1 MEVQYLYRILEAS
14 TSGSREAM
22 LELQQCENR
31 DGFLEALLGVIGIT
45 EASLQSVGVST
56 GGLKDVRLM
65 AVISIKNLVKVC
77 WNSGRG
83 GCGGDSPSSV
93 TRFLSDTEKFA
104 LKQYLL
110 ANLMDWDDKVA
121 RQLCSLIGAVAKVDW
136 PQGWPELIPSLLQ
149 TMQSLASSSEP
160 AHVAYLYQ
168 ALSVLAEVLEVMST
182 KKLPQTKK
190 AFIQVCIQCFYAF
203 SGIVLTQISQ
213 FATALRS
220 RAETAAPSN
229 GEKAS
234 SRFATR
240 DTNLETIGMCAF
252 KAVHVLSIVLFYG
265 FKDIC
270 TTPPPDGAVAVN
282 VFLEHYLGSMVQSV
296 QILRD
301 LQMNCIH
308 MDSDAGRGWRSGL
321 RLDLC
326 ASTEDYDEMLLVA
339 CADAAVGSLGG
350 LKACLQISRR
360 ILTLQAQTLADAQ
373 KEHPISYAPYVVPTL
388 WACWEQ
394 LRAEFDH
401 PLLLMGKKGVSSMPA
416 FVVHMTLFLSNVLSC
431 REYEQAAK
439 GLAVDVPAYEHKRRL
454 DARLA
459 GAIPESP
466 RSDPS
471 EGLILAVIEI
481 RRFLLPENTKS
492 VLELALNHL
501 LPATA
506 QEIEEW
512 SEAPEQHV
520 LSQMGTQEKSTMRS
534 AAESLFLA
542 VAENDWATDGD
553 SLAKSSTDTVVN
565 IKSAFPGNAAAV
577 AYMGQAISSAEASLH
592 SALSGASTG
601 EDEGEVR
608 RMSLLWDSIFLCVG
622 LGSATLVPALD
633 YDSVVQWWLSV
644 LAPLLHRLLLDPT
657 IGSVNGCQLLR
668 ARLVWLLRCWY
679 YHFEIEQ
686 HAQIMHLIVAM
697 LDPAHMSD
705 KVVLLETVKLAET
718 ALEMMQIKGDLLGPL
733 FNTLTASLANLA
745 ASLEEAELQSEV
757 IDVLGKLALSMGEQ
771 MKPLLVHFVHQFEQI
786 WKGGSNDQSPLR
798 GSLLATLSMAVAA
811 SQEVGPESMEKLFP
825 LLGGALVSSNAYII
839 PEAVELWLAVMKCSF
854 ASCEFNSWWAQL
866 LKTGL
871 DGVFGLNLTPT
882 SDSVS
887 HTEEGQE
894 VLAHTCDVLHC
905 YALFGG
911 DACITNCDCRLA
923 IVVMYRKMLGTVAP
937 RAVEALIRPL
947 HAFLRVAPAATIEML
962 KESGLLVHLFKLC
975 TASTSGMSETIAQSL
990 IKYREDDVAT
1000 VSYLSALAKVM
1011 LVDMSVFRTG
1021 ISVMCA
1027 SVGDQGASNQ
1037 TFHGIVRL
1045 LLEKFDAVGY
1055 CSGGLYYRHLW
1066 CHALLSL
1073 YSAPDSGTLLEENP
1087 NLVQLFPEV
1096 CHCAK
1101 DLLGEVASEEG
1112 QEKMEGLAKALAV
1125 GAILEGACEGLDDD
1139 EDWGLRGEDDL
1150 DGGALDATENTN
1162 AQAKL
1167 VIEMMSTWLHTDNII
1182 TTPIGGHASQV
1193 CDVMK
1198 AMLGETKYNALAQC

>member
-1 MEVQYLYRILEAS
+1 
-14 TSGSREAM
+14 M

-45 EASLQSVGVST
+45 EASLQSVGKST
-56 GGLKDVRLM
+56 RSLKDVRLM

-83 GCGGDSPSSV
+83 GGVGGDLLSSSSII
-93 TRFLSDTEKFA
+93 RFLSDTEKFG
-104 LKQYLL
+104 LKQHLL

-121 RQLCSLIGAVAKVDW
+121 RQVCSLIGAVAKVDW

-149 TMQSLASSSEP
+149 TMTSLASSREP

-168 ALSVLAEVLEVMST
+168 ALSVLAEVLEVMSN

-190 AFIQVCIQCFYAF
+190 AFIHVCIQCFYAF
-203 SGIVLTQISQ
+203 SGIALTQMSQ
-213 FATALRS
+213 FATALQS
-220 RAETAAPSN
+220 RAETSAASN
-229 GEKAS
+229 GEEAS
-234 SRFATR
+234 SRFASR

-252 KAVHVLSIVLFYG
+252 KAVHVLSIVLIYG

-270 TTPPPDGAVAVN
+270 TTPPPDGAVTVN
-282 VFLEHYLGSMVQSV
+282 VFLEHYLGSMMQSV

-326 ASTEDYDEMLLVA
+326 ASTEDNDEMLLVA

-360 ILTLQAQTLADAQ
+360 ILTLQAQTLADVQ
-373 KEHPISYAPYVVPTL
+373 KEHSISYAPYVGPSL

-394 LRAEFDH
+394 LQAEFDH
-401 PLLLMGKKGVSSMPA
+401 PLLLIGKKGVSSMPA

-439 GLAVDVPAYEHKRRL
+439 GLAVDVSAHEHKRRL
-454 DARLA
+454 NARLA
-459 GAIPESP
+459 GVNPESP

-471 EGLILAVIEI
+471 EGLILAVVEI
-481 RRFLLPENTKS
+481 RRFLLPEHTKS

-512 SEAPEQHV
+512 SETPEQHV
-520 LSQMGTQEKSTMRS
+520 LSQMGSQEKSTMRS

-553 SLAKSSTDTVVN
+553 SLAAKSSTGTVIN

-592 SALSGASTG
+592 SALSGASSG

-608 RMSLLWDSIFLCVG
+608 RMALLWDSIFLCVG

-679 YHFEIEQ
+679 YHFETEQ
-686 HAQIMHLIVAM
+686 HAQILHLIVAM
-697 LDPAHMSD
+697 LDPAHRSD

-771 MKPLLVHFVHQFEQI
+771 IKPLLVHFVHQFEQI
-786 WKGGSNDQSPLR
+786 WKGDRNEQSPLR

-811 SQEVGPESMEKLFP
+811 SQEVGPESMDKLFP
-825 LLGGALVSSNAYII
+825 LLGAALVSSNAYII

-854 ASCEFNSWWAQL
+854 AGCEFNSWWAHL

-894 VLAHTCDVLHC
+894 VLAHACDVLHC

-911 DACITNCDCRLA
+911 DACITNHDCRQA
-923 IVVMYRKMLGTVAP
+923 IVEMYRKMLGTVAP
-937 RAVEALIRPL
+937 RAVDALMRPL

-962 KESGLLVHLFKLC
+962 KESGLLVHLIKLC
-975 TASTSGMSETIAQSL
+975 TASTSGMCETIAQPL
-990 IKYREDDVAT
+990 IKYKEEDVAT
-1000 VSYLSALAKVM
+1000 VSYLSALAKIM

-1027 SVGDQGASNQ
+1027 SVGDQGASNH

-1073 YSAPDSGTLLEENP
+1073 YSAPDAGTLLEENP
-1087 NLVQLFPEV
+1087 NLVHLFPEV

-1112 QEKMEGLAKALAV
+1112 QEKMKGLAKALAV
-1125 GAILEGACEGLDDD
+1125 GAILEGACEALDDD
-1139 EDWGLRGEDDL
+1139 EDCWDLQGEDDL

-1162 AQAKL
+1162 AQAQL
-1167 VIEMMSTWLHTDNII
+1167 VIEMMSKGLHTDNII

-1198 AMLGETKYNALAQC
+1198 AMLGETKYNALAQS